1 MRNKATDIVSVVT
14 RLLLGLTFLFSGI
27 VKAIDP
33 LGTTYKIEDYLKAF
47 GGFFTDLLPLAEP
60 AAFALITVECLLG
73 ICLVCNI
80 QIRLVA
86 WLSLLFY
93 LVMTPLTLYLALKN
107 PVSDCGCFGDA
118 VVLTNWQTFG
128 KNVVLLTLVIVL
140 FVCKKAWHQT
150 FVWQM
155 ELGIVLLMTGASL
168 GWMFYTLNHLPV
180 LDFRPYKIGNN
191 IVELMEY
198 PEDAEEDQYDITFV
212 YEKDGVEEEFTLQNY
227 PKNDSTWTFVRQ
239 NSKLI
244 KKGYEPPIHD
254 FEILTE
260 EYEDI
265 TYDILESEEPVT
277 LAILYDLNK
286 TNLKQAE
293 RLNALYEQCLMEGKA
308 FYAVTGSGTDDQIA
322 YRLQTNADYP
332 ICTCDPVTLK
342 TIVRANPG
350 IIVVQNGIV
359 IDKYNMRQ
367 R

>member
-140 FVCKKAWHQT
+140 LQEGLASDLCMAD
-150 FVWQM
+150 
-155 ELGIVLLMTGASL
+155 GIGYCAADDGGFARMDVLHAKSSAGTGFPS
-168 GWMFYTLNHLPV
+168 V
-180 LDFRPYKIGNN
+180 
-191 IVELMEY
+191 
-198 PEDAEEDQYDITFV
+198 
-212 YEKDGVEEEFTLQNY
+212 
-227 PKNDSTWTFVRQ
+227 
-239 NSKLI
+239 
-244 KKGYEPPIHD
+244 
-254 FEILTE
+254 
-260 EYEDI
+260 
-265 TYDILESEEPVT
+265 
-277 LAILYDLNK
+277 
-286 TNLKQAE
+286 
-293 RLNALYEQCLMEGKA
+293 
-308 FYAVTGSGTDDQIA
+308 
-322 YRLQTNADYP
+322 
-332 ICTCDPVTLK
+332 
-342 TIVRANPG
+342 
-350 IIVVQNGIV
+350 
-359 IDKYNMRQ
+359 
-367 R
+367 